1 MWDRRIGR
9 PPFESSS
16 SPLERGDLR
25 GSGALGAR
33 LGDVGNLRALGEG
46 LEPVAGDGAVVDEQI
61 LGAVI
66 GDDEAEPLVVAEPL
80 HCAGA
85 HYRSLHRNVCCAFAE
100 ELLRAT
106 TAGAGTASP

>member
-16 SPLERGDLR
+16 SPLKRGDLR

-33 LGDVGNLRALGEG
+33 LGDVGHLRALGEG
-46 LEPVAGDGAVVDEQI
+46 LEPVAGDGAVVDEQV

-66 GDDEAEPLVVAEPL
+66 GNDEAEPFVVAEPL

-85 HYRSLHRNVCCAFAE
+85 HYRSSIKTCAV
-100 ELLRAT
+100 R
-106 TAGAGTASP
+106 SRRSCI